1 MQFSGTKL
9 DLQSS
14 FSSSVVLRCKW
25 IYRAILVQ
33 FQCSSIKWNWIYR
46 AVLVQFHC
54 SSTKILA
61 HFQSSSGAVPVHLQS
76 SSARFEEQFWR
87 RSFSDQFQCNSIAV
101 LHTNC
106 CSLSEQIWCNY
117 SAFPD
122 RFQCNSNV
130 LIEQFHE
137 IGLNFQSSFSAVLV
151 QFQSSSATISVH
163 FQSSSSALCNANSS
177 QFNQK

>member
-1 MQFSGTKL
+1 MKL
-9 DLQSS
+9 D
-14 FSSSVVLRCKW
+14 W
-25 IYRAILVQ
+25 I
-33 FQCSSIKWNWIYR
+33 FR

-61 HFQSSSGAVPVHLQS
+61 HFQSSSGAVPVHFQS

-101 LHTNC
+101 LHTKC